1 MLIPKDLPPQKAR
14 NTVLNELKK
23 GTSDS
28 KHDFRYLTMATVDP
42 GTMEPSLRMLILRGL
57 DSNWSFILYSDA
69 RTDKVDELLK
79 NDKASL
85 LFWHSY
91 HKVQVTV
98 KTSVTVHQNN
108 ETALDFWKKD
118 VHGQAQKAYTPIIS
132 PGTPIEKPEE
142 AYQWPDE
149 FTPANFCVLECVAT
163 DLQLL
168 QISGKEHIRHH
179 FTRSDAEKDWSGGW
193 IAP

>member
-1 MLIPKDLPPQKAR
+1 MLISKDLPPQKAR
-14 NTVLNELKK
+14 NAVLKELKK

-28 KHDFRYLTMATVDP
+28 KHDFRYLSMATVDP
-42 GTMEPSLRMLILRGL
+42 ENLEPSVRMLVLRGVR
-57 DSNWSFILYSDA
+57 DDWSFILYSDA
-69 RTDKVDELLK
+69 RTAKIDELLK

-91 HKVQVTV
+91 HKVQVSVKATV
-98 KTSVTVHQNN
+98 KVHHNN
-108 ETALDFWKKD
+108 ETALDYWKKD
-118 VHGQAQKAYTPIIS
+118 VHGQAQKAYTPEVS
-132 PGTPIEKPEE
+132 PGTPIDKPED
-142 AYQWPDE
+142 AYNWPDE
-149 FTPANFCVLECVAT
+149 YTPANFCVLECIAN

-179 FTRSDAEKDWSGGW
+179 FKRADADSDWSGGW

>member
-1 MLIPKDLPPQKAR
+1 MLISKDLPSEKSR
-14 NTVLNELKK
+14 NIVLRELKK

-28 KHDFRYLTMATVDP
+28 KHDFRYLSLATVDP
-42 GTMEPSLRMLILRGL
+42 EKQEPSIRMLVLREV
-57 DSNWSFILYSDA
+57 DNNWSFILYTDA
-69 RTDKVDELLK
+69 RTAKVDELLK

-98 KTSVTVHQNN
+98 KTNIRVHHKN
-108 ETALDFWKKD
+108 ETALDYWKKD
-118 VHGQAQKAYTPIIS
+118 VHSQAQKAYTPIVS
-132 PGTPIEKPEE
+132 PGTPIEQPED
-142 AYQWPDE
+142 AYKWPDE
-149 FTPANFCVLECVAT
+149 YTPANFCVLECIAKE
-163 DLQLL
+163 LQLL

-179 FTRSDAEKDWSGGW
+179 FTRPDADKDWSGGW